1 MTEPTPESKFPK
13 IYGQRILAQGAM
25 IWEWARSKLDGRPNA
40 WLALGDDFDHKTLI
54 ENTELKCGLR
64 NSCYQESLL
73 QKKICKFMAKNLN
86 IFSTLCKTFQTFL
99 INVLKLYFF

>member
-86 IFSTLCKTFQTFL
+86 IFSTPCKTFQIFL